1 MPDPPM
7 PFEFDGL
14 PMALLGARMEAN
26 LLGAP
31 AIAPQHVLLALVHE
45 RAGLARR
52 LLSDLSIQ
60 QARELVAPGVTI
72 QMKAKAEHLLHTPET
87 ETAIAFARA
96 EARRDGSMPAGPEHL
111 LLAILR
117 DEHVA
122 DLLRPFGITFDSVR
136 AALDMRRLQ
145 APVVT
150 IADSPA
156 SDLVLARY
164 DPVVHPE
171 FAGMLAE
178 LPHLRGAADH
188 AVIFT
193 NASSEP
199 LTSIVARWTV
209 VDPGGTFR
217 NKDIVHDDYSHL
229 RHNRVQLLGLP
240 DDSIAPGAR
249 LLVTTKGF
257 SKALDVSRAHC
268 GVFAG
273 PLNYHSLENDAAEIR
288 VSLDSAVYPDGRLVG
303 PDIFGIGHYLQSRYK
318 AAQEVVHRIDEAVAA
333 GEDVDAVLRDLADKS
348 GTPDLRW
355 HRMFAASATT
365 RGPER
370 KPGYVGWLE
379 SARHMPKPPELYRD
393 GELRSS

>member
-14 PMALLGARMEAN
+14 PMAPLGARMEAN

-31 AIAPQHVLLALVHE
+31 AIAPKHVQLALVHE

-72 QMKAKAEHLLHTPET
+72 QMKAKA
-87 ETAIAFARA
+87 
-96 EARRDGSMPAGPEHL
+96 
-111 LLAILR
+111 
-117 DEHVA
+117 
-122 DLLRPFGITFDSVR
+122 
-136 AALDMRRLQ
+136 
-145 APVVT
+145 
-150 IADSPA
+150 A

-379 SARHMPKPPELYRD
+379 SARRMPKPPELYRD

>member
-1 MPDPPM
+1 
-7 PFEFDGL
+7 
-14 PMALLGARMEAN
+14 MEAN

-31 AIAPQHVLLALVHE
+31 AIAPKHVLLALVHE

-72 QMKAKAEHLLHTPET
+72 QMKAKA
-87 ETAIAFARA
+87 
-96 EARRDGSMPAGPEHL
+96 
-111 LLAILR
+111 
-117 DEHVA
+117 
-122 DLLRPFGITFDSVR
+122 
-136 AALDMRRLQ
+136 
-145 APVVT
+145 
-150 IADSPA
+150 A

-209 VDPGGTFR
+209 VDP
-217 NKDIVHDDYSHL
+217 
-229 RHNRVQLLGLP
+229 
-240 DDSIAPGAR
+240 
-249 LLVTTKGF
+249 
-257 SKALDVSRAHC
+257 
-268 GVFAG
+268 
-273 PLNYHSLENDAAEIR
+273 
-288 VSLDSAVYPDGRLVG
+288 
-303 PDIFGIGHYLQSRYK
+303 
-318 AAQEVVHRIDEAVAA
+318 
-333 GEDVDAVLRDLADKS
+333 
-348 GTPDLRW
+348 
-355 HRMFAASATT
+355 TT